1 MKCAFSSLVNIALKS
16 VLSDVSVANLAFL
29 WLLFGMYFLFFYF
42 QPVYVWLLIKCI
54 SYKQR
59 ISRFWLFFFLPSL
72 TICFWIG
79 LFNTF
84 ILSLS
89 IYIVGYMSAICCLF
103 SVCLRSFS
111 FLSIFSLLP
120 SFVLNIFSVP
130 FKFLCQ
136 LCVCLCVFV
145 LCISVSFTY
154 HNLFYINPYLIPVKY
169 RNFATA

>member
-1 MKCAFSSLVNIALKS
+1 MVTVWYVFS
-16 VLSDVSVANLAFL
+16 VL
-29 WLLFGMYFLFFYF
+29 LFSTCLCLIINKMYVINSKYLDFVL
-42 QPVYVWLLIKCI
+42 
-54 SYKQR
+54 
-59 ISRFWLFFFLPSL
+59 FFLPSL

-79 LFNTF
+79 LFSTF

-89 IYIVGYMSAICCLF
+89 IYIVGYMSAICYLF
-103 SVCLRSFS
+103 SVCLRFFS

-130 FKFLCQ
+130 FKSLCQ